1 MALITTEITGEDI
14 ADAMNDDGSFMI
26 EILSVIAERVDM
38 GLMRDNASDLASTM
52 PVDQV
57 RFISAQLSS
66 LSDAMKNGFNMAS
79 TSTQIT

>member
-1 MALITTEITGEDI
+1 MALIITGITGEDI

-52 PVDQV
+52 PADQV

-79 TSTQIT
+79 PSTQIT